1 MIMKKILFIVGSLR
15 RHSFNAQLAGYVE
28 DKIKDKVEVS
38 YLQYRDIPYMNEDL
52 ENPEPIDIRRI
63 KKEVMEA
70 DGIWIFTPE
79 YNGFIPGLLKNLL
92 DWLSRRIDLQA
103 EWNQTALANKPVTYS
118 GAAGKSGSAK
128 AQAQLEVLL
137 PFILMDVVNEHTAK
151 VQIKPEDHKT
161 QILTLNKEE
170 EEMIDLQI
178 NDFLSHLNVQ
188 N

>member
-15 RHSFNAQLAGYVE
+15 RYSFNAQLAGYVE
-28 DKIKDKVEVS
+28 DKIKNKVEVS

-52 ENPEPIDIRRI
+52 ENPEPVDIRRI

-92 DWLSRRIDLQA
+92 DWLSRKIDPQA

-118 GAAGKSGSAK
+118 GAAGKSRSAK

-178 NDFLSHLNVQ
+178 NDFLAHLNVQ

>member
-1 MIMKKILFIVGSLR
+1 
-15 RHSFNAQLAGYVE
+15 
-28 DKIKDKVEVS
+28 
-38 YLQYRDIPYMNEDL
+38 
-52 ENPEPIDIRRI
+52 
-63 KKEVMEA
+63 MEA

-92 DWLSRRIDLQA
+92 DWLSRKIDPQA

-118 GAAGKSGSAK
+118 GAAGKSRSTK

-170 EEMIDLQI
+170 EEMIDIQI
-178 NDFLSHLNVQ
+178 NDFLAHLNVQ